1 MIPTVTSFRL
11 RDRYDVPSKSF
22 VRDMFGCA
30 ILGSLQEFPFDRFPE
45 REMPRSEILPSQAYY
60 ARYAACRFGSTG
72 MPALRQASKPPLSA
86 QTFV

>member
-30 ILGSLQEFPFDRFPE
+30 ILGSLQEFPFDSLNGRC
-45 REMPRSEILPSQAYY
+45 RAPRSFHSQAYY
-60 ARYAACRFGSTG
+60 ARYAACRFDSTG